1 MFYTLL
7 SPAKKLN
14 EKAVENPIPLS
25 QPEFQDKTASLLNL
39 LCGYSLEELQ
49 ERLPLSDKL
58 IKLNFERYANWHN
71 QPEYPAGF
79 LFAGDVYAS
88 LEVPSLGLEE
98 LQFAQKHLRILSGLY
113 GLLRPMDLIKPYR
126 LEMGTDMQSQ
136 KVGALVDFWRDA
148 LTDYLNDQFD
158 KQDIAIII
166 NLASNEYASSIN
178 WSRIKAHKIQVN
190 FYTLKAGKKTN
201 IGILAKRARG
211 ALARHI
217 CEAQSIAEGVFAGFD
232 YDGYRLDT
240 DNSTANQLEYIRE
253 DLKA

>member
-1 MFYTLL
+1 MFYILL

-14 EKAVENPIPLS
+14 EKAVEKPIPGS
-25 QPEFQDKTASLLNL
+25 YPEFQDKTASLLDL
-39 LCGYSLEELQ
+39 LCSFSPEELRQ
-49 ERLPLSDKL
+49 RLPLSDKL
-58 IKLNFERYANWHN
+58 IQLNHQRYANWHN

-88 LEVPSLGLEE
+88 LEVSSLGLED
-98 LQFAQKHLRILSGLY
+98 LRFAQKHLRILSGLY

-136 KVGALVDFWRDA
+136 KVGALVDFWQES
-148 LTDYLNDQFD
+148 LTDYLNHKFD
-158 KQDIAIII
+158 KQELAIII

-178 WSRIKAHKIQVN
+178 WSRIKAQKLQVN
-190 FYTLKAGKKTN
+190 FYTLKEGKKAN

-217 CEAQSIAEGVFAGFD
+217 CEAQSIAEEVFAGFD
-232 YDGYRLDT
+232 YNGYKLDT
-240 DNSTANQLEYIRE
+240 AHSTANTFEYVRE
-253 DLKA
+253 G